1 MQLTEEQIESI
12 YESCH
17 DKWLDSGKCIN
28 LWHTFAEYL
37 LAAYDSGAQPLT
49 DAARDAKRYHGRTL
63 KELKEIC
70 ATRPAR
76 YPQAHHDFD
85 KTILALIAE
94 IEHLDQ
100 AKGE

>member
-37 LAAYDSGAQPLT
+37 LAAYDSGAQLLT
-49 DAARDAKRYHGRTL
+49 DEQIDKAVCAVCHSDPHTKDGAYYLTV
-63 KELKEIC
+63 EEI
-70 ATRPAR
+70 R
-76 YPQAHHDFD
+76 
-85 KTILALIAE
+85 ALIAE